1 MHTLYSN
8 VILHMLV
15 DKLTPYRTSMQ
26 IRCKSELEHAH
37 TVDGGDPFCPPQ
49 ETWNVSI
56 PPTEMLWI
64 QMSWC
69 EKQTEF
75 ASIRSMSKDYLSL
88 PAGSLRASMRDEVNL
103 FDPLSSRPAVGK
115 NCSEGKAFESV
126 VQGTVFFGVLF
137 IGYVYKNRWF
147 YLADGI
153 KPKVLSPWNASIS
166 NQTNLTR
173 TPIVL
178 YRLPR
183 SCARPQPQLSC
194 SQFPF

>member
-1 MHTLYSN
+1 MPTPRNLECFDSPNGNAMDSN
-8 VILHMLV
+8 VV
-15 DKLTPYRTSMQ
+15 VREANGF
-26 IRCKSELEHAH
+26 CKH
-37 TVDGGDPFCPPQ
+37 PQ
-49 ETWNVSI
+49 HVQRL
-56 PPTEMLWI
+56 P
-64 QMSWC
+64 
-69 EKQTEF
+69 
-75 ASIRSMSKDYLSL
+75 SL
-88 PAGSLRASMRDEVNL
+88 PAGSLRASMRDEANL
-103 FDPLSSRPAVGK
+103 FDPLSSRPAVAK
-115 NCSEGKAFESV
+115 NCSEGKAFECV

-147 YLADGI
+147 YLVDGI

-183 SCARPQPQLSC
+183 SCACPQPQLSC